1 MLTEMS
7 TKVSGKM
14 IRLTGRESTLMSMEA
29 AMKEPGSKISNMA
42 TVLKDG
48 LMEPPMK
55 ASIYRERSME
65 KESSPGLT
73 SQPILETSMTT
84 ISTARVFTNGPM
96 EECSQVNG
104 ATIRW
109 RAMEPSHGLMD
120 ADMWVN
126 TSTI

>member
-29 AMKEPGSKISNMA
+29 AMKAPGSKISNMA

-65 KESSPGLT
+65 KESSLGLT
-73 SQPILETSMTT
+73 SPPILETSMTT
-84 ISTARVFTNGPM
+84 ISTARAYTNGLM
-96 EECSQVNG
+96 EECSQVSG

-109 RAMEPSHGLMD
+109 RDMEPSHGLMD

-126 TSTI
+126 ISTI